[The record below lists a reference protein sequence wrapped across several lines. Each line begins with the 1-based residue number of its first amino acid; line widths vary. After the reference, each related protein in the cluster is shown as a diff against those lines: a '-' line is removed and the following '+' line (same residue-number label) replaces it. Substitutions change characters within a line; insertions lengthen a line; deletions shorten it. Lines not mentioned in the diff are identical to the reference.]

1 MQGESFQCPDRLYLL
16 WCAKDCGIDNIFCE
30 YGNRVINKLFL
41 WLFYVFSEKLRNDGQ
56 PGKWGCVVLNCLLMG
71 LIKKKQTNGFKVVCS
86 PSQCVFVLVK
96 FFGQGWKY
104 GIAGKSVCKCSCIT
118 CQYRLISDAEGRTD
132 AGLILLETQNVPQH
146 SSPHAHSWQNRNR
159 FQKG

>member
-1 MQGESFQCPDRLYLL
+1 MPWSIIPSLMRQRLWYWQHFL
-16 WCAKDCGIDNIFCE
+16 WIRTGK
-30 YGNRVINKLFL
+30 RVINKLFL

-56 PGKWGCVVLNCLLMG
+56 PGKWGCVVFNCLLMG
-71 LIKKKQTNGFKVVCS
+71 LININIQMVLKWNAVLLDG
-86 PSQCVFVLVK
+86 CVFVLVK

-132 AGLILLETQNVPQH
+132 AGLILLETQNAPQH
-146 SSPHAHSWQNRNR
+146 SSPHTQSWQNRNR